1 MARPP
6 GCARGCEPRPPG
18 ERPTGRGVSQHG
30 QGAAVPAAGMGVPLT
45 LDMAPRL
52 APLLA
57 ARLQGLGE
65 QAIADLSYANL
76 WLFRRVHDYRLVDG
90 AWPAISGLTYDGQRH
105 LLPLFAPQAA
115 PAALWRGLMAGHA
128 ALFPL
133 TEREARALDASH
145 WAIAAHRDDA
155 DYLYPAEHFRHY
167 RGTALQKKRN
177 LMKQCRAAHALQ
189 VLPYDAADAG
199 HQQAALAVLAG
210 WAADKAK
217 APGDADELPCREALS
232 LAPSLGM
239 AGHIAWADGE
249 PAGFVLGERLQPG
262 VAVIRFAKGLARFK
276 GISQLLFH
284 HFAVHA
290 PWPVE
295 WMNFEQDLGL
305 ENFRRTKLSYQPAS
319 LLPKF
324 RATPSFAV

>member
-1 MARPP
+1 M
-6 GCARGCEPRPPG
+6 
-18 ERPTGRGVSQHG
+18 
-30 QGAAVPAAGMGVPLT
+30 PAAGIGVPLT
-45 LDMAPRL
+45 LALAPRL

-57 ARLQGLGE
+57 ARLAGLGE
-65 QAIADLSYANL
+65 RAIADLSYANL
-76 WLFRRVHDYRLVDG
+76 WLFRRVHDYRFVDG
-90 AWPAISGLTYDGQRH
+90 DWPAISGLTYDGQRH

-115 PAALWRGLMAGHA
+115 PAEVLRDLMAGHA

-133 TEREARALDASH
+133 TEAEARSLDPLH
-145 WAIAAHRDDA
+145 WTIDAHRDDA

-189 VLPYDAADAG
+189 VVAYDAADAR

-210 WAADKAK
+210 WTADKGK
-217 APGDADELPCREALS
+217 APGDADDLPCREALS
-232 LAPSLGM
+232 LAAELGL

-249 PAGFVLGERLQPG
+249 PAGFVLGELLQPG

-284 HFAVHA
+284 HFAVQS
-290 PWPVE
+290 PWPVD

-305 ENFRRTKLSYQPAS
+305 ENFRRTKLSYQPSS

-324 RATPSFAV
+324 RASLRH